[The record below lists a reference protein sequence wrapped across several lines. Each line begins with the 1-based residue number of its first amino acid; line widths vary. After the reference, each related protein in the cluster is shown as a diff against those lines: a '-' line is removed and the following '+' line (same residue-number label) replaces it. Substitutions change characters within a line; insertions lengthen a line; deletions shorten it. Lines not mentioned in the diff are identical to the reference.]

1 MLIDV
6 TFLKSMLPKIFKPQN
21 KYNLIR
27 LWRDNDGGYLIEE
40 NSLLEANSL
49 LSFGLSYDWSFE
61 KKFLVLKDVQ
71 YIATTQL

>member
-49 LSFGLSYDWSFE
+49 LSFDLSYDWSFE

-71 YIATTQL
+71 YITTTQL